1 MRLNRLVWL
10 SMFTIATLVLSA
22 CNIGATP
29 EPTMDA
35 SVVYTSAAQTLIAD
49 FNIKQTQTALA
60 APPTP
65 LPTNTLAPTF
75 PVPVNPQ
82 PGPGTPGLTPLA
94 PNLTPLVPSTPV
106 SLFTPTS
113 AGPLCNDAVYI
124 ADVTVP
130 DGTVMKPG
138 EDFEKTWAVK
148 NSGTCTWDE
157 GYSLVF
163 VAGDKMDGYDLPIKT
178 RSQFVDPGETV
189 NMTVLLTAHLA
200 PGVYEGC
207 WRMRDDKGYYFGT
220 YLCYKIEVKKK

>member
-75 PVPVNPQ
+75 AVPVNPQ
-82 PGPGTPGLTPLA
+82 TVPDAQNGLA
-94 PNLTPLVPSTPV
+94 PSATPFTINTPI
-106 SLFTPTS
+106 PTS
-113 AGPLCNDAVYI
+113 AGPLCNDAVFI

-178 RSQFVDPGETV
+178 RNQFVDPGETV